1 MTSLL
6 VLLTKRTAFQ
16 SNLRLPCFLA
26 AFHLS
31 VPSSVL
37 QPLVPAVTVYF
48 ISSFL
53 TLSFLSLAV
62 ASHHSL
68 HGLNS
73 FHRFI
78 FLHILVSSSILS
90 SFSYTSRGLLF
101 ISASDNHATCNSRYT
116 PNLSFHLICHPQRH
130 FYILPTF
137 LAAFQAFTL
146 FFFFHEHYKMS
157 LHAYVNAVRNSLKDN
172 VHLTDSAPV
181 IVSATIWSSP
191 LVLKLLWSFLPYPS
205 FKTKQTICIP
215 GSFPKFFFL

>member
-1 MTSLL
+1 MRPLTRILAFIWQKNKGFFPILFRMTFTLLLTPHIIMLAQVLHQTVFQPTLVTSLL

-62 ASHHSL
+62 ASHHSF

-101 ISASDNHATCNSRYT
+101 ISASDNHASCNSRYT

-146 FFFFHEHYKMS
+146 FFFSTNIIRCPFMHM
-157 LHAYVNAVRNSLKDN
+157 
-172 VHLTDSAPV
+172 
-181 IVSATIWSSP
+181 
-191 LVLKLLWSFLPYPS
+191 
-205 FKTKQTICIP
+205 
-215 GSFPKFFFL
+215 